1 MSIVKIQKIKNLNG
15 FINYGMQEHKTNE
28 ELVTSY
34 ECSIE
39 TIDRDFKSVLVD
51 YNEKTN
57 CNKNV
62 SARMII
68 QSFDSDDNLTPE
80 QVHQY
85 GVEFTVLVQIQ

>member
-39 TIDRDFKSVLVD
+39 TIERDFRSVLVD
-51 YNEKTN
+51 YNEKNN

-68 QSFDSDDNLTPE
+68 QSFDIDDKCET
-80 QVHQY
+80 
-85 GVEFTVLVQIQ
+85 FSSK